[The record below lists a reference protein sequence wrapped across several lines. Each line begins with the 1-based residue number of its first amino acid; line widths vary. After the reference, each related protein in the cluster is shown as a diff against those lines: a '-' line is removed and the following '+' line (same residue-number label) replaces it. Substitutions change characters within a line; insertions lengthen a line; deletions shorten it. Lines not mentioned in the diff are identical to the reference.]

1 MTLQPH
7 RSRQPLREPW
17 TTERFY
23 QERALACDHALDS
36 STRSTYSSH
45 LNSYLAFCD
54 AHAFPYT
61 PTADILSFYVVYMSY
76 HIEPRSITS
85 YLSGICSSLE
95 SYYPGVRK
103 LRNDPLVVRTLRGCM
118 RMRSKP
124 VQRKRALECTDL
136 QRAITTY
143 PPRSYDDHLF
153 MALLFT
159 GFHCLLRLGD
169 MVQPDKPELRTLRKI
184 TRRASLTLD
193 DEPVTFTLPT
203 HKSDRAFEGD
213 HVVLTN
219 LINAGPDPVAI
230 FRTGS
235 TSTATGG
242 VEARTG
248 TSIVGSEAEYA
259 PVRVFIEKTL
269 SQYRLHQLS
278 RDEAV
283 SAFSKYFHPVAEK
296 LGTPVENANSAV

>member
-1 MTLQPH
+1 
-7 RSRQPLREPW
+7 
-17 TTERFY
+17 
-23 QERALACDHALDS
+23 
-36 STRSTYSSH
+36 
-45 LNSYLAFCD
+45 
-54 AHAFPYT
+54 HAFPYT
-61 PTADILSFYVVYMSY
+61 PTVDILSFYVVYMSY

-103 LRNDPLVVRTLRGCM
+103 LRNDPLVARTLRGCM

-136 QRAITTY
+136 QRAITTH

-230 FRTGS
+230 FRTYLRGRD
-235 TSTATGG
+235 ALF
-242 VEARTG
+242 
-248 TSIVGSEAEYA
+248 
-259 PVRVFIEKTL
+259 PFHIELWLRADSSVPTRNWFCR
-269 SQYRLHQLS
+269 RLHAIFP
-278 RDEAV
+278 RDISGHSMRAGGATALAIAGV
-283 SAFSKYFHPVAEK
+283 P
-296 LGTPVENANSAV
+296 GPIIQ